1 LRRRSRFRYNEA
13 VNPAEFANIARAEQ
27 QLWWYRGMRRILFA
41 VLDPIVAARPIERA
55 LEAGCG
61 TGYFAQVLHERYDW
75 RVCPVDL
82 GWEGL
87 QHGRRLGVKRLAQAD
102 IAALPFPARFFQAVL
117 SLDVLAHFPRGEE
130 ERAVVE
136 LARVLAPGGIL
147 ILRVSALDIL
157 RSRHSQ
163 FVRERQRFTRKRLV
177 ELVERHGVRVLRST
191 YANSL
196 LLPVALA
203 KFRIWEPLLRKPPAS
218 GVAPVP
224 RWLDRLLYLPLAW
237 ESVWLGA
244 GLSFPLGQSVILIGE
259 KTA

>member
-1 LRRRSRFRYNEA
+1 
-13 VNPAEFANIARAEQ
+13 
-27 QLWWYRGMRRILFA
+27 
-41 VLDPIVAARPIERA
+41 
-55 LEAGCG
+55 
-61 TGYFAQVLHERYDW
+61 
-75 RVCPVDL
+75 
-82 GWEGL
+82 
-87 QHGRRLGVKRLAQAD
+87 
-102 IAALPFPARFFQAVL
+102 
-117 SLDVLAHFPRGEE
+117 VLAHVPRGEE
-130 ERAVVE
+130 ERAIVE

-196 LLPVALA
+196 LLPLALA

-218 GVAPVP
+218 GVIPVP
-224 RWLDRLLYLPLAW
+224 RWLDRLLYLPLAL
-237 ESVWLGA
+237 ESVWLRA
-244 GLSFPLGQSVILIGE
+244 DLSFPLGQSVILIGE